1 MEPVRHR
8 PTSQPNVP
16 ANSRHPGPR
25 APLAVSYPAIWLATA
40 TLGRHRCPQKSLQT
54 APQPLVYPNSSPDHR
69 AANSLTPFRCPHS
82 VHPCPSV
89 DSGLTSAVLTALSSL
104 ADDDRAEAEECT
116 AYSHYSPPYDIPPSV
131 AEELSKMKDWDLGAS
146 IADEI
151 EKLGNLLDKGF
162 LTQEE
167 FDALK
172 RKLLD
177 M

>member
-1 MEPVRHR
+1 M
-8 PTSQPNVP
+8 
-16 ANSRHPGPR
+16 
-25 APLAVSYPAIWLATA
+25 AIPIIPIVL
-40 TLGRHRCPQKSLQT
+40 
-54 APQPLVYPNSSPDHR
+54 
-69 AANSLTPFRCPHS
+69 
-82 VHPCPSV
+82 
-89 DSGLTSAVLTALSSL
+89 LTSAVLAALASL
-104 ADDDRAEAEECT
+104 AEADRAEAEERT
-116 AYSHYSPPYDIPPSV
+116 AYSHFSPPYDIPPSV

-172 RKLLD
+172 RKLLG